1 MPSFQITEA
10 PSRLEMGAP
19 DASGVTPPAKATF
32 LVRNM
37 APSAQ
42 VGRITVEPLDGARPE
57 WFEIAGAPATSPGKI
72 ERDFVYGGN
81 QSVEVTLRPP
91 PNAPAGNHGFRLRV
105 AAESDPDADFVQ
117 GPAVAFTLT
126 AAPVAPA
133 PKKKIPWWIFAAAAA
148 MVVLL
153 AGVGAFMFM
162 RAPATPV
169 PEGLVGQRAEN
180 AASAVVEAIDRGV
193 TFALSREG
201 TGEPLTVIS
210 TRPAAGSGVD
220 EDELVAL
227 TVRIPD
233 GPCDS
238 LICRFPDARFPSA
251 TVKALAPLGFDVKYA
266 PALTVAQGEVRVDA
280 ARIEE
285 IRNAAPPVPVVRM
298 PRLAGLTVDQ
308 ARQQLADLG
317 LGMNLTSVTDGPE
330 DGRVHRTAPEGPTE
344 LPAGSIV
351 QVFYRSEPCIGRR
364 CLFLQDMVVA
374 PKFMDGVIMQRL
386 PQ

>member
-19 DASGVTPPAKATF
+19 DAGGVTPPAKATF

-81 QSVEVTLRPP
+81 QSVEVTVRPP

-126 AAPVAPA
+126 AAPAAPA

-162 RAPATPV
+162 RPPATPV
-169 PEGLVGQRAEN
+169 PEGLVGQRAEV
-180 AASAVVEAIDRGV
+180 AAATVVSAIDRPV
-193 TFALSREG
+193 SFRLTREG
-201 TGEPLTVIS
+201 TGEPLAVLS
-210 TRPAAGSGVD
+210 TRPREGADVD
-220 EDELVAL
+220 KDEAVELTAL
-227 TVRIPD
+227 TPP
-233 GPCDS
+233 GSCDS
-238 LICRFPDARFPSA
+238 LICRFPDARFPPA
-251 TVKALAPLGFDVKYA
+251 AVTALAAEGFDVKYA
-266 PALTVAQGEVRVDA
+266 PALSIVDGAVRVDA
-280 ARIEE
+280 ARLEE
-285 IRNAAPPVPVVRM
+285 IRNAAPPVPTVRL
-298 PRLAGLTVDQ
+298 PRLAGLTVGQ
-308 ARQQLADLG
+308 AQQQLADLG
-317 LGMNLTSVTDGPE
+317 LGINLTTVTDGPE
-330 DGRVHRTAPEGPTE
+330 DGLVRRSAPEGPADI
-344 LPAGSIV
+344 PAGSIV
-351 QVFYRSEPCIGRR
+351 QVFYRSQPCIGRR

-374 PKFMDGVIMQRL
+374 PRFMDGAIMQRL